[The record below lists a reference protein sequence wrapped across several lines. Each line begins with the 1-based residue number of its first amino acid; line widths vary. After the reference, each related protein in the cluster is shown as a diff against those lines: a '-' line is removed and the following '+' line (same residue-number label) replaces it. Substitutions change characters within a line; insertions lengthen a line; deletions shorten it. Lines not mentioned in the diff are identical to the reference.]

1 MCARTDLTFNRA
13 LAFCQQSYM
22 RNRTVVTV
30 FRSTAQAALVL
41 RKSFA
46 TCACII
52 VISIT
57 FILVAAMCVSAYA
70 LQ

>member
-1 MCARTDLTFNRA
+1 
-13 LAFCQQSYM
+13 M